1 MHARNANSRTT
12 TLANFAGARVARAV
26 AACASLVAPV
36 ALAQSLDKGY
46 EPNPSPPAVPFEE
59 RGIGVE
65 ERVGLSLPLDVELT
79 DQDGKQVQLQHYF
92 PGDGKPVMIL
102 LVYYRCPVV
111 CDVFREKT
119 FQTLSMVD
127 AKGDYQLGKDYRVV
141 VASFDP
147 TETPETAKGVRDV
160 DLRDAYA
167 RPLPDGALAG
177 ITYHTTS
184 GSTARTLADGLGF
197 QYKRLDNNEYS
208 HPVVAFVATPDG
220 KISRYLY
227 GYPSAY
233 DADTVRN
240 YKLALM
246 EASEGK
252 MVRSVGERIMMFCY
266 EFDPTRGTYTL
277 QAFRVMQIGGGI
289 TIMVVGGLI
298 GGLLLTERLRK
309 RRKAASGADQPP
321 LGPTST
327 SQAAASTAPT
337 QSIATN

>member
-1 MHARNANSRTT
+1 MMTHRSISRIART
-12 TLANFAGARVARAV
+12 
-26 AACASLVAPV
+26 V
-36 ALAQSLDKGY
+36 ALAAGMAVCASGVMAQGLDKGY
-46 EPNPSPPAVPFEE
+46 EPNMAPPAVPFEE
-59 RGIGVE
+59 RGVGVE

-79 DQDGKQVQLQHYF
+79 SQDGKEVQLKQYF
-92 PGDGKPVMIL
+92 PGDGKPVMLL
-102 LVYYRCPVV
+102 LVYYRCPIV

-119 FQTLSMVD
+119 FQTLSAVD

-141 VASFDP
+141 VVSFDP
-147 TETPETAKGVRDV
+147 TETAETANGVREF

-167 RPLPDGALAG
+167 REMPAGALAG
-177 ITYHTTS
+177 VNYHVAE

-227 GYPSAY
+227 GYPSAF

-252 MVRSVGERIMMFCY
+252 MVRTVGERIMMFCY

-289 TIMVVGGLI
+289 TIALVGSLI
-298 GGLLLTERLRK
+298 GGLLLTERIR
-309 RRKAASGADQPP
+309 RRKLAAANAASGSQPD
-321 LGPTST
+321 ST
-327 SQAAASTAPT
+327 
-337 QSIATN
+337 IATG

>member
-1 MHARNANSRTT
+1 MTRHASISGIARSA
-12 TLANFAGARVARAV
+12 TLIAAM
-26 AACASLVAPV
+26 AACASGAT
-36 ALAQSLDKGY
+36 AQGLDKGY
-46 EPNPSPPAVPFEE
+46 EPNLTPPAVPFEE

-79 DQDGKQVQLQHYF
+79 NQDGKQVQLKEYF
-92 PGDGKPVMIL
+92 PGDGKPVMLL

-119 FQTLSMVD
+119 FQTLSAVD
-127 AKGDYQLGKDYRVV
+127 ARGDYQMGKDYRVV
-141 VASFDP
+141 VVSFDP
-147 TETPETAKGVRDV
+147 TETAETAKGVREV
-160 DLRDAYA
+160 DLRDAYV
-167 RPLPDGALAG
+167 REMPQGALAG
-177 ITYHTTS
+177 VNFHVAE

-252 MVRSVGERIMMFCY
+252 MVRTVGERIMMFCY

-289 TIMVVGGLI
+289 TIALVGGLI
-298 GGLLLTERLRK
+298 GGLLLTERIRRK
-309 RRKAASGADQPP
+309 RQMKAGSADP
-321 LGPTST
+321 S
-327 SQAAASTAPT
+327 T
-337 QSIATN
+337 QSSTIAAG